1 MTSEYEEFISTTD
14 LKVDA
19 DDDLQ
24 FYLDG
29 YNEEHGEISGVIK
42 RMRRGDYDH
51 LDSEL
56 QGWICSKYLMR
67 HGLKETLKYFDQC
80 RYDLLKEIGD
90 EHWYLTRFL
99 QVIGISW
106 DQVEQL
112 NMTKLKKRVEQNI
125 IIGSGSNRE
134 NEKRN

>member
-1 MTSEYEEFISTTD
+1 MNKYEEFIKTTD
-14 LKVDA
+14 LKVNA

-42 RMRRGDYDH
+42 RMRRGDYDKTQFTPGYKC
-51 LDSEL
+51 SEYL
-56 QGWICSKYLMR
+56 IKY
-67 HGLKETLKYFDQC
+67 GLKEALTEFDEC
-80 RYDLLKEIGD
+80 RDDLLKEIGD

-99 QVIGISW
+99 QTIGISW

-112 NMTKLKKRVEQNI
+112 NMMKLKKRVEQNI
-125 IIGSGSNRE
+125 IIGKGSNRE
-134 NEKRN
+134 EE